1 MDPSFFEMLE
11 NFIATVRR
19 NFQMPTMDSNFAG
32 NVLAGAGGGAMVGGL
47 TGTLPG
53 AAVGAVLGGVGGAIN
68 SVTGTFP
75 INPMPP
81 GRYPTPSQNNIAKI
95 HEANVRKGQ
104 PSLQDKRNEMIE
116 AQRQQRMVDMFGP
129 GNYILPS
136 RGGPKPAPPL
146 PIRPP
151 GEGAGRGS
159 NPTPA
164 PQIPVPQPSNPR
176 DFYVPPRQDGKS
188 KAPNLPTPSRPSTP
202 VKPSMSDQFLTRYER
217 DVQDGKVKAPSPA
230 MSPPPVMKPAPTP
243 KPATK
248 KVRAV

>member
-19 NFQMPTMDSNFAG
+19 NFLIFTNADLDPEYIKHHIPSPD
-32 NVLAGAGGGAMVGGL
+32 LA
-47 TGTLPG
+47 
-53 AAVGAVLGGVGGAIN
+53 
-68 SVTGTFP
+68 P
-75 INPMPP
+75 I
-81 GRYPTPSQNNIAKI
+81 TIQNEQAQNKLWEDDMARLNGPLSLW
-95 HEANVRKGQ
+95 HARQGQ
-104 PSLQDKRNEMIE
+104 PSLQDKRNSMIE
-116 AQRQQRMVDMFGP
+116 AQRQQRMVDMLGP

-159 NPTPA
+159 NPRDALPNYSMPRPPA
-164 PQIPVPQPSNPR
+164 PTPPRPIDPKPSNPGN
-176 DFYVPPRQDGKS
+176 FKPP
-188 KAPNLPTPSRPSTP
+188 KAR
-202 VKPSMSDQFLTRYER
+202 PSMSDQFLTRYER

-243 KPATK
+243 KPKPATK

>member
-136 RGGPKPAPPL
+136 RGGPKPAP
-146 PIRPP
+146 
-151 GEGAGRGS
+151 
-159 NPTPA
+159 
-164 PQIPVPQPSNPR
+164 QIPVPQPSNPR